1 MGAHTTPNHS
11 PSLCRC
17 SVQGKRMGYESL
29 LADCYLGVLPREIEE
44 GILLDKDHSC
54 FAALLLLYQR

>member
-1 MGAHTTPNHS
+1 
-11 PSLCRC
+11 
-17 SVQGKRMGYESL
+17 MGYESL

-44 GILLDKDHSC
+44 GILLYKDHSC